1 MAEAQ
6 LDPGRFDEPETD
18 KPAASGRSRQALLRR
33 LTDVVVMPHSSIPV
47 SDRNMAGDILLDM
60 LLKLEVED
68 RQYCSDRLRNAT
80 MAPRPL
86 LRYLAQ
92 CSFVVA
98 EPLLTENEGLDS
110 ADLIQI
116 AHDTTSAH
124 RLAIAGRKV
133 VDPAVA
139 NALADF
145 AEPAMLLALLKNRG
159 TMLQDIC
166 VDKLVKLSA
175 DTPALSEALIARGDL
190 NSGQAMAM
198 FWWCDGPSRRQIL
211 QRFAGDRMA
220 LIERCGDVFPM
231 VAEEGFSDLLS
242 MRTLQLIERRQR
254 NRDALE
260 NSEFESL
267 EEAVEAAAASGM
279 TAELAQE
286 IGFLAGVKPITIG
299 KILSDKGGEG
309 IAVLCKATG
318 LKRHNLPLFWKALR
332 RPATDTSDGHGP
344 SLEYLSETYELLSVG
359 RAQTTL
365 RYWNWSLSSALS
377 AAGKIS
383 DDNVAAAETLSSS
396 VELTKL
402 AFVK

>member
-6 LDPGRFDEPETD
+6 LDPGRFDVPET
-18 KPAASGRSRQALLRR
+18 KESTAQGRARRALLRR

-60 LLKLEVED
+60 LLQLELED
-68 RQYCSDRLRNAT
+68 RSYCADRLRNAT

-92 CSFVVA
+92 CPFVVA

-110 ADLIQI
+110 VDLIQI
-116 AHDTTSAH
+116 ARDTTPAH
-124 RLAIAGRKV
+124 RLAIAGRKI

-139 NALADF
+139 NILADF
-145 AEPAMLLALLKNRG
+145 AEPAMLVELLKNRG
-159 TMLQDIC
+159 SVLQDISI
-166 VDKLVKLSA
+166 DKLVKLSA
-175 DTPALSEALIARGDL
+175 DAPTVRDALIARGEL
-190 NSGQAMAM
+190 NAGQAMAM
-198 FWWCDGPSRRQIL
+198 FWWCDAPSRRQIL

-231 VAEEGFSDLLS
+231 VAEEGFSDPVA

-254 NRDALE
+254 NRGALN

-267 EEAVEAAAASGM
+267 EAAVEVAAETGM

-299 KILSDKGGEG
+299 KILSDRGGEG

-332 RPATDTSDGHGP
+332 RPVKDPNNEDGP
-344 SLEYLSETYELLSVG
+344 NLEYLSETYELLSVG

-365 RYWNWSLSSALS
+365 RYWNWSLSSAL
-377 AAGKIS
+377 AAGNIKDDKI
-383 DDNVAAAETLSSS
+383 AAAETLSSS